1 MTIGTLEIYV
11 IMCSRHRTREPPWNG
26 LLTGSLSVFLCFHG
40 PQPYNLSSH
49 NKAALRRAIENAGAT
64 VLFLP
69 PYSPVLNAIEQP
81 FAKLKALLRA
91 KALRTVDALW
101 KAPGAITDCVSPQER
116 KNLIRHAG
124 PAMIRAR

>member
-1 MTIGTLEIYV
+1 MTKGTLRICV
-11 IMCSRHRTREPPWNG
+11 IMCSRHRTRERPWDG

-40 PQPYNLSSH
+40 PQPDNLSSH

-69 PYSPVLNAIEQP
+69 PYSPDLNPIEQP

-91 KALRTVDALW
+91 KALRTVDAL
-101 KAPGAITDCVSPQER
+101 
-116 KNLIRHAG
+116 
-124 PAMIRAR
+124 

>member
-1 MTIGTLEIYV
+1 MTIRTLEICL
-11 IMCSRHRTREPPWNG
+11 IMCSRHRTRERPWDG

-40 PQPYNLSSH
+40 PQPDNLSSH

-69 PYSPVLNAIEQP
+69 PYSPDLNAIEQP

-101 KAPGAITDCVSPQER
+101 KALGSVADCVSPQEC
-116 KNLIRHAG
+116 KSLIRHAG

>member
-1 MTIGTLEIYV
+1 V
-11 IMCSRHRTREPPWNG
+11 IMCSRHRTRERPWDG
-26 LLTGSLSVFLCFHG
+26 LLCTTL
-40 PQPYNLSSH
+40 
-49 NKAALRRAIENAGAT
+49 
-64 VLFLP
+64 LFLP
-69 PYSPVLNAIEQP
+69 PYTPDLNPIEQP

-101 KAPGAITDCVSPQER
+101 KALGSVADCVSPQEC